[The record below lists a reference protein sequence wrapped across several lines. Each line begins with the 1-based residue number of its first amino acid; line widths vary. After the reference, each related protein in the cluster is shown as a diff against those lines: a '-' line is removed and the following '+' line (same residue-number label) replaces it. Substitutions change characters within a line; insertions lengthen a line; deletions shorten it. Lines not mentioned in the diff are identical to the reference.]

1 MKLELGLA
9 ARVAR
14 RDDEDDA
21 DDADDE
27 VMTLGHHGDDDCDAG
42 ASYSI
47 GCESRM

>member
-9 ARVAR
+9 AHAAR

-27 VMTLGHHGDDDCDAG
+27 VMTLVHHGDDDCDAV
-42 ASYSI
+42 AF
-47 GCESRM
+47 